1 MLKVVVC
8 DDEENILKDI
18 ADIVDNKIAVNLYEK
33 LGLKNCIHIG
43 IEENRVR

>member
-33 LGLKNCIHIG
+33 LGFEKLYSYWYRRK
-43 IEENRVR
+43 